1 MKIWIDAD
9 AAPRE
14 VKELVFKAA
23 LRLQRSTVLVAN
35 QPMQPPGG
43 NPFVSS
49 VLVPG
54 GPDAADRYIIDQA
67 VEGDLAVTA
76 DIPLASAL
84 VAKRVTVLDP
94 RGVEYSNANIG
105 ERLAAR
111 NLMDVL
117 RGAGDITGGPA
128 PYGAKDRQAFANKLD
143 QVLHRRR
150 PPASL

>member
-23 LRLQRSTVLVAN
+23 LRLKRETVLVAN
-35 QPMQPPGG
+35 QPLTPPGG
-43 NPFVSS
+43 NPFVTA

-54 GPDAADRYIIDQA
+54 GPDVADRHIIEQSQ
-67 VEGDLAVTA
+67 VGDLAITA
-76 DIPLASAL
+76 DIPLAAAL
-84 VAKRVTVLDP
+84 VAKKVTVLDP

-111 NLMDVL
+111 NLMDAL

-143 QVLHRRR
+143 QVLHRRK
-150 PPASL
+150 PPEGF

>member
-23 LRLQRSTVLVAN
+23 LRLKCPTVLVAN

-43 NPFVSS
+43 NPFVSA

-84 VAKRVTVLDP
+84 VGKRVTVLDP

-143 QVLHRRR
+143 QVLHRRK
-150 PPASL
+150 PPEIL